1 MKIPITKI
9 KDVDNKIYEYVFYT
23 EEQLKEFK
31 EQHKINFYDVL
42 EAAVALRHSVIVWRH
57 VVVRGRSV
65 YRPFFCVD

>member
-9 KDVDNKIYEYVFYT
+9 KNIDNRIYEYVFYT

-31 EQHKINFYDVL
+31 EQHKIKFYDVL
-42 EAAVALRHSVIVWRH
+42 EAVVALHRSVIVWQH

-65 YRPFFCVD
+65 YRPFFSS